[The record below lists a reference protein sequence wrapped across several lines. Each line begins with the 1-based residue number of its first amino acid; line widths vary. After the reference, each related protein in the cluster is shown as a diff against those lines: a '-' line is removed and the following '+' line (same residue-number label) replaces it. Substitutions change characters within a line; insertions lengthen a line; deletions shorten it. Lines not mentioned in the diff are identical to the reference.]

1 MNNGLKNY
9 TKQIRLTVG
18 NAAETSI
25 NINKEDANL
34 HISLPLITTIGLN
47 PIETILTFNLQDKDE
62 IDLFGKGFKLNFF
75 NKVTSSGTTI
85 KVKNSDGTID
95 EYKSEDNYKN
105 KETGLEVKKI
115 DDDNYGAY
123 HYEMKDKYGNI
134 TEFKTTQNYPKT
146 ISYKNGDKLT
156 TDFVALTKYINNG
169 KGDEIRF
176 TKNGSDYITKVEYY
190 HNNSLINGVD
200 IAYDSN
206 KFISKISYRNGNT
219 IVGTSTFTFLDS
231 EITIIDDL
239 SGYRMKYDLS
249 NNRVVSFIE
258 GYDVKFTNGHK
269 TTIEYND
276 RFTTLI
282 NYKGKKTYSFFDSDN
297 LPTFEMNEENEIVE
311 TEFDKETKALK
322 SNSGSISFNTLE
334 NLLDSTDISSFDNS
348 GLTVTKVSQ
357 TDAKFKNIIGDSVY
371 RLSGTGTLTK
381 TISING
387 LASDNT
393 LAVLFGKQL
402 TPSTDKSYVEV
413 SLSAGSTDTD
423 KFDEIKV
430 DNLFELMTLGTS
442 ATKSFDKVTLT
453 IKLVGNAVIEIGGVK
468 IAKKEFASFY
478 NYDESGNTTQ
488 LSGGSKTTNMTYGSN
503 NLPSSSI
510 GIDSTM
516 FNYEYDDYGNLIKA
530 QTAYGSKIENK
541 YDSTYKSNLISNKV
555 TNKDGTKILE
565 TTREYMSDGRFVAS
579 STDELGNKTTYDEYD
594 AFGKIKKV
602 TNALGAVS
610 KFSYNSD
617 DTLNKILLEK
627 GTDSVSVS
635 YSYDSKKRLSKVT
648 LENGSIYDFV
658 YDSLSN
664 IKEIKLNGTLI
675 FAYEYELSTGN
686 LIKQTYGKNSDA
698 YIFEYDDNNL
708 ISKIYY
714 QPVNGSKLLKVKYSY
729 DEKKRITKVENGNS
743 YLLNSYEY
751 DQEDR
756 VKTVKTSNSE
766 INNSYDNLGNINAK
780 AFKVNEQKYYSSYD
794 TVSRSKGS
802 HPESIYA
809 AFAKLNGYIGM
820 FETDGNLVCSLYK
833 ESLLPIIN
841 HKDINANLVTKMDG
855 VIPYISVNYANRLSY
870 KLTNKDYS
878 DPCGHISFW
887 FKSNTTVSSTSKK
900 YLFSV
905 HTSFVG
911 NHASLGQNV
920 LFPGFIGV
928 YLLGKRIY
936 LEVIDDNNVH
946 YDLIKSDYDV
956 DLSKWNFVSLNFMN
970 RYDGIGYPDLCEY
983 ALVVN
988 AHRQTYKKQDPRLYV
1003 DINPEPVMNIGHKYD
1018 GKNSYE
1024 DFSGKITGLL
1034 IGRRTY
1040 FLNDIVNKFYR
1051 LTKDYLIDNQLVDN
1065 DAKIVDFSQTNLF
1078 SINQEIHNLF
1088 EIYPLQNNV
1097 VSLNGKRPIKFNIRN
1112 VSALDKDRTFNF
1124 NSINKR
1130 YSYVADGEELVYDFG
1145 ISSLGTIAMRAYTD
1159 VNENKQYLFEGKD
1172 ESGNVFGLFRNS
1184 NKSLVIDVN
1193 GSKLTTNLLFET
1205 NKWQSVSLS
1214 FKENISSSSQSS
1226 KYLDIRVT
1234 VDDKTWSASE
1244 AITFSYKKLDF
1255 MIGRSHKEVTIPMIF
1270 GSYKTTYPLYG
1281 QIEMIATRAAYCE
1294 ASTLSSL
1301 VNELKGLTKV
1311 SEFDEFGMLKK
1322 VDIHE
1327 CGNSILSNTY
1337 EYKKRS
1343 NNSKY
1348 ISKQIKTEKIKVGS
1362 ETYTRSYESD
1372 ALGNITKIT
1381 DSTFG
1386 SHSYEYDSRGFLIKA
1401 DDETYSYDKNGNIVK
1416 KGDYT
1421 LTYDSSIKDR
1431 LVSFNGTKIEYD
1443 SSNPLNPRKYGSNTY
1458 QFEGRRLVRWLYGG
1472 GYYDYVYNDQGL
1484 RIKKTDYRG
1493 VTWDYIYDGN
1503 KLIREKSINNT
1514 LDFLYDEYD
1523 NLYGFIKDNSEKY
1536 LYIRDQLQNII
1547 GITDIN
1553 GEIVVKYSYDAWGA
1567 LKNIED
1573 TSSSGIGKLNPFRFK
1588 GYYYDN
1594 ESSMYY
1600 CKTRYYVPQWG
1611 RWLSPDSIEYL
1622 NPESVNK
1629 LNLYTYANN
1638 NPVIYYDPD
1647 GHMALLC
1654 ALLILGAIGMV
1665 ANVGSQALTDLAYRN
1680 EFKWENYLV
1689 AAGAGFLGGMCYA
1702 IPGVGSIVSAA
1713 VTSGLTTAGQMI
1725 VSGEY
1730 YDGWDYLIMAGGS
1743 AILSGLTAWEFGKI
1757 SNNLSFFKDSNF
1769 ILDNFSKF
1777 ATNYGGIT
1785 LKSTVILQAA
1795 GQIAIRE
1802 TIAGF
1807 VGAPLSGIPG
1817 YFDRVYR
1824 LNKQGLSPVDS
1835 FLYAF

>member
-1 MNNGLKNY
+1 MK
-9 TKQIRLTVG
+9 
-18 NAAETSI
+18 
-25 NINKEDANL
+25 
-34 HISLPLITTIGLN
+34 
-47 PIETILTFNLQDKDE
+47 LTF
-62 IDLFGKGFKLNFF
+62 
-75 NKVTSSGTTI
+75 
-85 KVKNSDGTID
+85 
-95 EYKSEDNYKN
+95 ED
-105 KETGLEVKKI
+105 
-115 DDDNYGAY
+115 
-123 HYEMKDKYGNI
+123 
-134 TEFKTTQNYPKT
+134 
-146 ISYKNGDKLT
+146 
-156 TDFVALTKYINNG
+156 
-169 KGDEIRF
+169 
-176 TKNGSDYITKVEYY
+176 
-190 HNNSLINGVD
+190 
-200 IAYDSN
+200 
-206 KFISKISYRNGNT
+206 
-219 IVGTSTFTFLDS
+219 
-231 EITIIDDL
+231 
-239 SGYRMKYDLS
+239 
-249 NNRVVSFIE
+249 
-258 GYDVKFTNGHK
+258 
-269 TTIEYND
+269 
-276 RFTTLI
+276 
-282 NYKGKKTYSFFDSDN
+282 
-297 LPTFEMNEENEIVE
+297 
-311 TEFDKETKALK
+311 
-322 SNSGSISFNTLE
+322 
-334 NLLDSTDISSFDNS
+334 
-348 GLTVTKVSQ
+348 
-357 TDAKFKNIIGDSVY
+357 
-371 RLSGTGTLTK
+371 
-381 TISING
+381 
-387 LASDNT
+387 
-393 LAVLFGKQL
+393 
-402 TPSTDKSYVEV
+402 
-413 SLSAGSTDTD
+413 
-423 KFDEIKV
+423 
-430 DNLFELMTLGTS
+430 
-442 ATKSFDKVTLT
+442 
-453 IKLVGNAVIEIGGVK
+453 
-468 IAKKEFASFY
+468 
-478 NYDESGNTTQ
+478 
-488 LSGGSKTTNMTYGSN
+488 
-503 NLPSSSI
+503 
-510 GIDSTM
+510 
-516 FNYEYDDYGNLIKA
+516 
-530 QTAYGSKIENK
+530 
-541 YDSTYKSNLISNKV
+541 
-555 TNKDGTKILE
+555 
-565 TTREYMSDGRFVAS
+565 
-579 STDELGNKTTYDEYD
+579 
-594 AFGKIKKV
+594 KIKIV
-602 TNALGAVS
+602 
-610 KFSYNSD
+610 
-617 DTLNKILLEK
+617 
-627 GTDSVSVS
+627 
-635 YSYDSKKRLSKVT
+635 
-648 LENGSIYDFV
+648 
-658 YDSLSN
+658 
-664 IKEIKLNGTLI
+664 
-675 FAYEYELSTGN
+675 
-686 LIKQTYGKNSDA
+686 
-698 YIFEYDDNNL
+698 
-708 ISKIYY
+708 
-714 QPVNGSKLLKVKYSY
+714 
-729 DEKKRITKVENGNS
+729 
-743 YLLNSYEY
+743 
-751 DQEDR
+751 
-756 VKTVKTSNSE
+756 
-766 INNSYDNLGNINAK
+766 
-780 AFKVNEQKYYSSYD
+780 
-794 TVSRSKGS
+794 
-802 HPESIYA
+802 
-809 AFAKLNGYIGM
+809 
-820 FETDGNLVCSLYK
+820 
-833 ESLLPIIN
+833 
-841 HKDINANLVTKMDG
+841 
-855 VIPYISVNYANRLSY
+855 
-870 KLTNKDYS
+870 
-878 DPCGHISFW
+878 
-887 FKSNTTVSSTSKK
+887 
-900 YLFSV
+900 
-905 HTSFVG
+905 
-911 NHASLGQNV
+911 
-920 LFPGFIGV
+920 
-928 YLLGKRIY
+928 
-936 LEVIDDNNVH
+936 
-946 YDLIKSDYDV
+946 
-956 DLSKWNFVSLNFMN
+956 
-970 RYDGIGYPDLCEY
+970 
-983 ALVVN
+983 
-988 AHRQTYKKQDPRLYV
+988 RLYV

-1065 DAKIVDFSQTNLF
+1065 DAKTVDFSQTNLF

-1244 AITFSYKKLDF
+1244 SVTFSYKKLDF

-1270 GSYKTTYPLYG
+1270 GSYKTSYPLYG

-1386 SHSYEYDSRGFLIKA
+1386 SHSYEYDSRWFLIKA

-1472 GYYDYVYNDQGL
+1472 GYYDYVYNDEGL

-1493 VTWDYIYDGN
+1493 ITWNYIYDGN

-1553 GEIVVKYSYDAWGA
+1553 GKIVVKYSYDAWGA

-1611 RWLSPDSIEYL
+1611 RWLSADSIEYL
-1622 NPESVNK
+1622 NPESINK

>member
-1 MNNGLKNY
+1 MK
-9 TKQIRLTVG
+9 
-18 NAAETSI
+18 
-25 NINKEDANL
+25 
-34 HISLPLITTIGLN
+34 
-47 PIETILTFNLQDKDE
+47 LTF
-62 IDLFGKGFKLNFF
+62 
-75 NKVTSSGTTI
+75 
-85 KVKNSDGTID
+85 
-95 EYKSEDNYKN
+95 ED
-105 KETGLEVKKI
+105 
-115 DDDNYGAY
+115 
-123 HYEMKDKYGNI
+123 
-134 TEFKTTQNYPKT
+134 
-146 ISYKNGDKLT
+146 
-156 TDFVALTKYINNG
+156 
-169 KGDEIRF
+169 
-176 TKNGSDYITKVEYY
+176 
-190 HNNSLINGVD
+190 
-200 IAYDSN
+200 
-206 KFISKISYRNGNT
+206 
-219 IVGTSTFTFLDS
+219 
-231 EITIIDDL
+231 
-239 SGYRMKYDLS
+239 
-249 NNRVVSFIE
+249 
-258 GYDVKFTNGHK
+258 
-269 TTIEYND
+269 
-276 RFTTLI
+276 
-282 NYKGKKTYSFFDSDN
+282 
-297 LPTFEMNEENEIVE
+297 
-311 TEFDKETKALK
+311 
-322 SNSGSISFNTLE
+322 
-334 NLLDSTDISSFDNS
+334 
-348 GLTVTKVSQ
+348 
-357 TDAKFKNIIGDSVY
+357 
-371 RLSGTGTLTK
+371 
-381 TISING
+381 
-387 LASDNT
+387 
-393 LAVLFGKQL
+393 
-402 TPSTDKSYVEV
+402 
-413 SLSAGSTDTD
+413 
-423 KFDEIKV
+423 
-430 DNLFELMTLGTS
+430 
-442 ATKSFDKVTLT
+442 
-453 IKLVGNAVIEIGGVK
+453 
-468 IAKKEFASFY
+468 
-478 NYDESGNTTQ
+478 
-488 LSGGSKTTNMTYGSN
+488 
-503 NLPSSSI
+503 
-510 GIDSTM
+510 
-516 FNYEYDDYGNLIKA
+516 
-530 QTAYGSKIENK
+530 
-541 YDSTYKSNLISNKV
+541 
-555 TNKDGTKILE
+555 
-565 TTREYMSDGRFVAS
+565 
-579 STDELGNKTTYDEYD
+579 
-594 AFGKIKKV
+594 KIKIV
-602 TNALGAVS
+602 
-610 KFSYNSD
+610 
-617 DTLNKILLEK
+617 
-627 GTDSVSVS
+627 
-635 YSYDSKKRLSKVT
+635 
-648 LENGSIYDFV
+648 
-658 YDSLSN
+658 
-664 IKEIKLNGTLI
+664 
-675 FAYEYELSTGN
+675 
-686 LIKQTYGKNSDA
+686 
-698 YIFEYDDNNL
+698 
-708 ISKIYY
+708 
-714 QPVNGSKLLKVKYSY
+714 
-729 DEKKRITKVENGNS
+729 
-743 YLLNSYEY
+743 
-751 DQEDR
+751 
-756 VKTVKTSNSE
+756 
-766 INNSYDNLGNINAK
+766 
-780 AFKVNEQKYYSSYD
+780 
-794 TVSRSKGS
+794 
-802 HPESIYA
+802 
-809 AFAKLNGYIGM
+809 
-820 FETDGNLVCSLYK
+820 
-833 ESLLPIIN
+833 
-841 HKDINANLVTKMDG
+841 
-855 VIPYISVNYANRLSY
+855 
-870 KLTNKDYS
+870 
-878 DPCGHISFW
+878 
-887 FKSNTTVSSTSKK
+887 
-900 YLFSV
+900 
-905 HTSFVG
+905 
-911 NHASLGQNV
+911 
-920 LFPGFIGV
+920 
-928 YLLGKRIY
+928 
-936 LEVIDDNNVH
+936 
-946 YDLIKSDYDV
+946 
-956 DLSKWNFVSLNFMN
+956 
-970 RYDGIGYPDLCEY
+970 
-983 ALVVN
+983 
-988 AHRQTYKKQDPRLYV
+988 RLYV

-1065 DAKIVDFSQTNLF
+1065 DAKTVDFSQTNLF

-1193 GSKLTTNLLFET
+1193 GIKLTTNLLFET

-1234 VDDKTWSASE
+1234 VDDKTWSTSE
-1244 AITFSYKKLDF
+1244 SVTFSYKKLDF

-1294 ASTLSSL
+1294 VSTLSNL

-1421 LTYDSSIKDR
+1421 LTYDSNIKDR

-1472 GYYDYVYNDQGL
+1472 GYYDYVYNDEGL

-1493 VTWDYIYDGN
+1493 ITWNYIYDGN

-1553 GEIVVKYSYDAWGA
+1553 GKIVVKYSYDAWGA
-1567 LKNIED
+1567 IKSIID

-1622 NPESVNK
+1622 NPESINK

-1730 YDGWDYLIMAGGS
+1730 YDCWDYLIMAGGS

>member
-1 MNNGLKNY
+1 MK
-9 TKQIRLTVG
+9 
-18 NAAETSI
+18 
-25 NINKEDANL
+25 
-34 HISLPLITTIGLN
+34 
-47 PIETILTFNLQDKDE
+47 LTF
-62 IDLFGKGFKLNFF
+62 
-75 NKVTSSGTTI
+75 
-85 KVKNSDGTID
+85 
-95 EYKSEDNYKN
+95 ED
-105 KETGLEVKKI
+105 
-115 DDDNYGAY
+115 
-123 HYEMKDKYGNI
+123 
-134 TEFKTTQNYPKT
+134 
-146 ISYKNGDKLT
+146 
-156 TDFVALTKYINNG
+156 
-169 KGDEIRF
+169 
-176 TKNGSDYITKVEYY
+176 
-190 HNNSLINGVD
+190 
-200 IAYDSN
+200 
-206 KFISKISYRNGNT
+206 
-219 IVGTSTFTFLDS
+219 
-231 EITIIDDL
+231 
-239 SGYRMKYDLS
+239 
-249 NNRVVSFIE
+249 
-258 GYDVKFTNGHK
+258 
-269 TTIEYND
+269 
-276 RFTTLI
+276 
-282 NYKGKKTYSFFDSDN
+282 
-297 LPTFEMNEENEIVE
+297 
-311 TEFDKETKALK
+311 
-322 SNSGSISFNTLE
+322 
-334 NLLDSTDISSFDNS
+334 
-348 GLTVTKVSQ
+348 
-357 TDAKFKNIIGDSVY
+357 
-371 RLSGTGTLTK
+371 
-381 TISING
+381 
-387 LASDNT
+387 
-393 LAVLFGKQL
+393 
-402 TPSTDKSYVEV
+402 
-413 SLSAGSTDTD
+413 
-423 KFDEIKV
+423 
-430 DNLFELMTLGTS
+430 
-442 ATKSFDKVTLT
+442 
-453 IKLVGNAVIEIGGVK
+453 
-468 IAKKEFASFY
+468 
-478 NYDESGNTTQ
+478 
-488 LSGGSKTTNMTYGSN
+488 
-503 NLPSSSI
+503 
-510 GIDSTM
+510 
-516 FNYEYDDYGNLIKA
+516 
-530 QTAYGSKIENK
+530 
-541 YDSTYKSNLISNKV
+541 
-555 TNKDGTKILE
+555 
-565 TTREYMSDGRFVAS
+565 
-579 STDELGNKTTYDEYD
+579 
-594 AFGKIKKV
+594 KIKIV
-602 TNALGAVS
+602 
-610 KFSYNSD
+610 
-617 DTLNKILLEK
+617 
-627 GTDSVSVS
+627 
-635 YSYDSKKRLSKVT
+635 
-648 LENGSIYDFV
+648 
-658 YDSLSN
+658 
-664 IKEIKLNGTLI
+664 
-675 FAYEYELSTGN
+675 
-686 LIKQTYGKNSDA
+686 
-698 YIFEYDDNNL
+698 
-708 ISKIYY
+708 
-714 QPVNGSKLLKVKYSY
+714 
-729 DEKKRITKVENGNS
+729 
-743 YLLNSYEY
+743 
-751 DQEDR
+751 
-756 VKTVKTSNSE
+756 
-766 INNSYDNLGNINAK
+766 
-780 AFKVNEQKYYSSYD
+780 
-794 TVSRSKGS
+794 
-802 HPESIYA
+802 
-809 AFAKLNGYIGM
+809 
-820 FETDGNLVCSLYK
+820 
-833 ESLLPIIN
+833 
-841 HKDINANLVTKMDG
+841 
-855 VIPYISVNYANRLSY
+855 
-870 KLTNKDYS
+870 
-878 DPCGHISFW
+878 
-887 FKSNTTVSSTSKK
+887 
-900 YLFSV
+900 
-905 HTSFVG
+905 
-911 NHASLGQNV
+911 
-920 LFPGFIGV
+920 
-928 YLLGKRIY
+928 
-936 LEVIDDNNVH
+936 
-946 YDLIKSDYDV
+946 
-956 DLSKWNFVSLNFMN
+956 
-970 RYDGIGYPDLCEY
+970 
-983 ALVVN
+983 
-988 AHRQTYKKQDPRLYV
+988 RLYV

-1065 DAKIVDFSQTNLF
+1065 DAKTVDFSQTNLF

-1193 GSKLTTNLLFET
+1193 GSKLTTNLLFGT

-1244 AITFSYKKLDF
+1244 SVTFSYKKLDF

-1294 ASTLSSL
+1294 VSTLSNL

-1386 SHSYEYDSRGFLIKA
+1386 SHTYEYDSRGFLIKA

-1421 LTYDSSIKDR
+1421 LTYDSNIKDR

-1472 GYYDYVYNDQGL
+1472 GYYDYVYNDEGL

-1493 VTWDYIYDGN
+1493 VTWNYIYDGN
-1503 KLIREKSINNT
+1503 KLIRETSINNT

-1553 GEIVVKYSYDAWGA
+1553 GKIVVKYSYDAWGA

-1622 NPESVNK
+1622 NPESINK

-1730 YDGWDYLIMAGGS
+1730 YDCWDYLIMAGGS

>member
-1 MNNGLKNY
+1 MK
-9 TKQIRLTVG
+9 
-18 NAAETSI
+18 
-25 NINKEDANL
+25 
-34 HISLPLITTIGLN
+34 
-47 PIETILTFNLQDKDE
+47 LTF
-62 IDLFGKGFKLNFF
+62 
-75 NKVTSSGTTI
+75 
-85 KVKNSDGTID
+85 
-95 EYKSEDNYKN
+95 ED
-105 KETGLEVKKI
+105 
-115 DDDNYGAY
+115 
-123 HYEMKDKYGNI
+123 
-134 TEFKTTQNYPKT
+134 
-146 ISYKNGDKLT
+146 
-156 TDFVALTKYINNG
+156 
-169 KGDEIRF
+169 
-176 TKNGSDYITKVEYY
+176 
-190 HNNSLINGVD
+190 
-200 IAYDSN
+200 
-206 KFISKISYRNGNT
+206 
-219 IVGTSTFTFLDS
+219 
-231 EITIIDDL
+231 
-239 SGYRMKYDLS
+239 
-249 NNRVVSFIE
+249 
-258 GYDVKFTNGHK
+258 
-269 TTIEYND
+269 
-276 RFTTLI
+276 
-282 NYKGKKTYSFFDSDN
+282 
-297 LPTFEMNEENEIVE
+297 
-311 TEFDKETKALK
+311 
-322 SNSGSISFNTLE
+322 
-334 NLLDSTDISSFDNS
+334 
-348 GLTVTKVSQ
+348 
-357 TDAKFKNIIGDSVY
+357 
-371 RLSGTGTLTK
+371 
-381 TISING
+381 
-387 LASDNT
+387 
-393 LAVLFGKQL
+393 
-402 TPSTDKSYVEV
+402 
-413 SLSAGSTDTD
+413 
-423 KFDEIKV
+423 
-430 DNLFELMTLGTS
+430 
-442 ATKSFDKVTLT
+442 
-453 IKLVGNAVIEIGGVK
+453 
-468 IAKKEFASFY
+468 
-478 NYDESGNTTQ
+478 
-488 LSGGSKTTNMTYGSN
+488 
-503 NLPSSSI
+503 
-510 GIDSTM
+510 
-516 FNYEYDDYGNLIKA
+516 
-530 QTAYGSKIENK
+530 
-541 YDSTYKSNLISNKV
+541 
-555 TNKDGTKILE
+555 
-565 TTREYMSDGRFVAS
+565 
-579 STDELGNKTTYDEYD
+579 
-594 AFGKIKKV
+594 KIKIV
-602 TNALGAVS
+602 
-610 KFSYNSD
+610 
-617 DTLNKILLEK
+617 
-627 GTDSVSVS
+627 
-635 YSYDSKKRLSKVT
+635 
-648 LENGSIYDFV
+648 
-658 YDSLSN
+658 
-664 IKEIKLNGTLI
+664 
-675 FAYEYELSTGN
+675 
-686 LIKQTYGKNSDA
+686 
-698 YIFEYDDNNL
+698 
-708 ISKIYY
+708 
-714 QPVNGSKLLKVKYSY
+714 
-729 DEKKRITKVENGNS
+729 
-743 YLLNSYEY
+743 
-751 DQEDR
+751 
-756 VKTVKTSNSE
+756 
-766 INNSYDNLGNINAK
+766 
-780 AFKVNEQKYYSSYD
+780 
-794 TVSRSKGS
+794 
-802 HPESIYA
+802 
-809 AFAKLNGYIGM
+809 
-820 FETDGNLVCSLYK
+820 
-833 ESLLPIIN
+833 
-841 HKDINANLVTKMDG
+841 
-855 VIPYISVNYANRLSY
+855 
-870 KLTNKDYS
+870 
-878 DPCGHISFW
+878 
-887 FKSNTTVSSTSKK
+887 
-900 YLFSV
+900 
-905 HTSFVG
+905 
-911 NHASLGQNV
+911 
-920 LFPGFIGV
+920 
-928 YLLGKRIY
+928 
-936 LEVIDDNNVH
+936 
-946 YDLIKSDYDV
+946 
-956 DLSKWNFVSLNFMN
+956 
-970 RYDGIGYPDLCEY
+970 
-983 ALVVN
+983 
-988 AHRQTYKKQDPRLYV
+988 RLYV
-1003 DINPEPVMNIGHKYD
+1003 DINPEPVMNIGHKYY

-1065 DAKIVDFSQTNLF
+1065 DAKTVDFSQTNLF

-1244 AITFSYKKLDF
+1244 SVTFSYKKLDF

-1311 SEFDEFGMLKK
+1311 FEFDEFGMLKK

-1337 EYKKRS
+1337 EYKTRS

-1472 GYYDYVYNDQGL
+1472 GYYDYVYNDEGL

-1493 VTWDYIYDGN
+1493 VTWNYIYDGN
-1503 KLIREKSINNT
+1503 KLIRETSINNT

-1553 GEIVVKYSYDAWGA
+1553 GKIVVKYSYDAWGA

-1680 EFKWENYLV
+1680 EFKRENYLV

-1743 AILSGLTAWEFGKI
+1743 AILSGLTAWKFGKI

>member
-1 MNNGLKNY
+1 MK
-9 TKQIRLTVG
+9 
-18 NAAETSI
+18 
-25 NINKEDANL
+25 
-34 HISLPLITTIGLN
+34 
-47 PIETILTFNLQDKDE
+47 LTF
-62 IDLFGKGFKLNFF
+62 
-75 NKVTSSGTTI
+75 
-85 KVKNSDGTID
+85 
-95 EYKSEDNYKN
+95 ED
-105 KETGLEVKKI
+105 
-115 DDDNYGAY
+115 
-123 HYEMKDKYGNI
+123 
-134 TEFKTTQNYPKT
+134 
-146 ISYKNGDKLT
+146 
-156 TDFVALTKYINNG
+156 
-169 KGDEIRF
+169 
-176 TKNGSDYITKVEYY
+176 
-190 HNNSLINGVD
+190 
-200 IAYDSN
+200 
-206 KFISKISYRNGNT
+206 
-219 IVGTSTFTFLDS
+219 
-231 EITIIDDL
+231 
-239 SGYRMKYDLS
+239 
-249 NNRVVSFIE
+249 
-258 GYDVKFTNGHK
+258 
-269 TTIEYND
+269 
-276 RFTTLI
+276 
-282 NYKGKKTYSFFDSDN
+282 
-297 LPTFEMNEENEIVE
+297 
-311 TEFDKETKALK
+311 
-322 SNSGSISFNTLE
+322 
-334 NLLDSTDISSFDNS
+334 
-348 GLTVTKVSQ
+348 
-357 TDAKFKNIIGDSVY
+357 
-371 RLSGTGTLTK
+371 
-381 TISING
+381 
-387 LASDNT
+387 
-393 LAVLFGKQL
+393 
-402 TPSTDKSYVEV
+402 
-413 SLSAGSTDTD
+413 
-423 KFDEIKV
+423 
-430 DNLFELMTLGTS
+430 
-442 ATKSFDKVTLT
+442 
-453 IKLVGNAVIEIGGVK
+453 
-468 IAKKEFASFY
+468 
-478 NYDESGNTTQ
+478 
-488 LSGGSKTTNMTYGSN
+488 
-503 NLPSSSI
+503 
-510 GIDSTM
+510 
-516 FNYEYDDYGNLIKA
+516 
-530 QTAYGSKIENK
+530 
-541 YDSTYKSNLISNKV
+541 
-555 TNKDGTKILE
+555 
-565 TTREYMSDGRFVAS
+565 
-579 STDELGNKTTYDEYD
+579 
-594 AFGKIKKV
+594 KIKIV
-602 TNALGAVS
+602 
-610 KFSYNSD
+610 
-617 DTLNKILLEK
+617 
-627 GTDSVSVS
+627 
-635 YSYDSKKRLSKVT
+635 
-648 LENGSIYDFV
+648 
-658 YDSLSN
+658 
-664 IKEIKLNGTLI
+664 
-675 FAYEYELSTGN
+675 
-686 LIKQTYGKNSDA
+686 
-698 YIFEYDDNNL
+698 
-708 ISKIYY
+708 
-714 QPVNGSKLLKVKYSY
+714 
-729 DEKKRITKVENGNS
+729 
-743 YLLNSYEY
+743 
-751 DQEDR
+751 
-756 VKTVKTSNSE
+756 
-766 INNSYDNLGNINAK
+766 
-780 AFKVNEQKYYSSYD
+780 
-794 TVSRSKGS
+794 
-802 HPESIYA
+802 
-809 AFAKLNGYIGM
+809 
-820 FETDGNLVCSLYK
+820 
-833 ESLLPIIN
+833 
-841 HKDINANLVTKMDG
+841 
-855 VIPYISVNYANRLSY
+855 
-870 KLTNKDYS
+870 
-878 DPCGHISFW
+878 
-887 FKSNTTVSSTSKK
+887 
-900 YLFSV
+900 
-905 HTSFVG
+905 
-911 NHASLGQNV
+911 
-920 LFPGFIGV
+920 
-928 YLLGKRIY
+928 
-936 LEVIDDNNVH
+936 
-946 YDLIKSDYDV
+946 
-956 DLSKWNFVSLNFMN
+956 
-970 RYDGIGYPDLCEY
+970 
-983 ALVVN
+983 
-988 AHRQTYKKQDPRLYV
+988 RLYV

-1065 DAKIVDFSQTNLF
+1065 DAKTVDFSQTNLF

-1130 YSYVADGEELVYDFG
+1130 YSYVADGEELVYDFC

-1244 AITFSYKKLDF
+1244 SVTFSYKKLDF

-1270 GSYKTTYPLYG
+1270 GSYKTSYPLYG

-1421 LTYDSSIKDR
+1421 LTYDSNIKDR

-1472 GYYDYVYNDQGL
+1472 GYYDYVYNDEGL

-1493 VTWDYIYDGN
+1493 ITWNYIYDGN

-1553 GEIVVKYSYDAWGA
+1553 GKIVVKYSYDAWGA
-1567 LKNIED
+1567 IKSIID

-1622 NPESVNK
+1622 NPESINK

-1730 YDGWDYLIMAGGS
+1730 YDCWDYLIMAGGS

>member
-1 MNNGLKNY
+1 MK
-9 TKQIRLTVG
+9 
-18 NAAETSI
+18 
-25 NINKEDANL
+25 
-34 HISLPLITTIGLN
+34 
-47 PIETILTFNLQDKDE
+47 LTF
-62 IDLFGKGFKLNFF
+62 
-75 NKVTSSGTTI
+75 
-85 KVKNSDGTID
+85 
-95 EYKSEDNYKN
+95 ED
-105 KETGLEVKKI
+105 
-115 DDDNYGAY
+115 
-123 HYEMKDKYGNI
+123 
-134 TEFKTTQNYPKT
+134 
-146 ISYKNGDKLT
+146 
-156 TDFVALTKYINNG
+156 
-169 KGDEIRF
+169 
-176 TKNGSDYITKVEYY
+176 
-190 HNNSLINGVD
+190 
-200 IAYDSN
+200 
-206 KFISKISYRNGNT
+206 
-219 IVGTSTFTFLDS
+219 
-231 EITIIDDL
+231 
-239 SGYRMKYDLS
+239 
-249 NNRVVSFIE
+249 
-258 GYDVKFTNGHK
+258 
-269 TTIEYND
+269 
-276 RFTTLI
+276 
-282 NYKGKKTYSFFDSDN
+282 
-297 LPTFEMNEENEIVE
+297 
-311 TEFDKETKALK
+311 
-322 SNSGSISFNTLE
+322 
-334 NLLDSTDISSFDNS
+334 
-348 GLTVTKVSQ
+348 
-357 TDAKFKNIIGDSVY
+357 
-371 RLSGTGTLTK
+371 
-381 TISING
+381 
-387 LASDNT
+387 
-393 LAVLFGKQL
+393 
-402 TPSTDKSYVEV
+402 
-413 SLSAGSTDTD
+413 
-423 KFDEIKV
+423 
-430 DNLFELMTLGTS
+430 
-442 ATKSFDKVTLT
+442 
-453 IKLVGNAVIEIGGVK
+453 
-468 IAKKEFASFY
+468 
-478 NYDESGNTTQ
+478 
-488 LSGGSKTTNMTYGSN
+488 
-503 NLPSSSI
+503 
-510 GIDSTM
+510 
-516 FNYEYDDYGNLIKA
+516 
-530 QTAYGSKIENK
+530 
-541 YDSTYKSNLISNKV
+541 
-555 TNKDGTKILE
+555 
-565 TTREYMSDGRFVAS
+565 
-579 STDELGNKTTYDEYD
+579 
-594 AFGKIKKV
+594 KIKIV
-602 TNALGAVS
+602 
-610 KFSYNSD
+610 
-617 DTLNKILLEK
+617 
-627 GTDSVSVS
+627 
-635 YSYDSKKRLSKVT
+635 
-648 LENGSIYDFV
+648 
-658 YDSLSN
+658 
-664 IKEIKLNGTLI
+664 
-675 FAYEYELSTGN
+675 
-686 LIKQTYGKNSDA
+686 
-698 YIFEYDDNNL
+698 
-708 ISKIYY
+708 
-714 QPVNGSKLLKVKYSY
+714 
-729 DEKKRITKVENGNS
+729 
-743 YLLNSYEY
+743 
-751 DQEDR
+751 
-756 VKTVKTSNSE
+756 
-766 INNSYDNLGNINAK
+766 
-780 AFKVNEQKYYSSYD
+780 
-794 TVSRSKGS
+794 
-802 HPESIYA
+802 
-809 AFAKLNGYIGM
+809 
-820 FETDGNLVCSLYK
+820 
-833 ESLLPIIN
+833 
-841 HKDINANLVTKMDG
+841 
-855 VIPYISVNYANRLSY
+855 
-870 KLTNKDYS
+870 
-878 DPCGHISFW
+878 
-887 FKSNTTVSSTSKK
+887 
-900 YLFSV
+900 
-905 HTSFVG
+905 
-911 NHASLGQNV
+911 
-920 LFPGFIGV
+920 
-928 YLLGKRIY
+928 
-936 LEVIDDNNVH
+936 
-946 YDLIKSDYDV
+946 
-956 DLSKWNFVSLNFMN
+956 
-970 RYDGIGYPDLCEY
+970 
-983 ALVVN
+983 
-988 AHRQTYKKQDPRLYV
+988 RLYV

-1051 LTKDYLIDNQLVDN
+1051 LTKYYLIDNQLVDN
-1065 DAKIVDFSQTNLF
+1065 DAKTVDFSQTNLF

-1244 AITFSYKKLDF
+1244 SVTFSYKKLDF

-1270 GSYKTTYPLYG
+1270 GSYKTSYPLYG

-1386 SHSYEYDSRGFLIKA
+1386 SHSYEYDSRWFLIKA

-1472 GYYDYVYNDQGL
+1472 GYYDYVYNDEGL

-1493 VTWDYIYDGN
+1493 ITWNYIYDGN

-1553 GEIVVKYSYDAWGA
+1553 GKIVVKYSYDAWGA

-1611 RWLSPDSIEYL
+1611 RWLSADSIEYL
-1622 NPESVNK
+1622 NPESINK

>member
-1 MNNGLKNY
+1 MK
-9 TKQIRLTVG
+9 
-18 NAAETSI
+18 
-25 NINKEDANL
+25 
-34 HISLPLITTIGLN
+34 
-47 PIETILTFNLQDKDE
+47 LTF
-62 IDLFGKGFKLNFF
+62 
-75 NKVTSSGTTI
+75 
-85 KVKNSDGTID
+85 
-95 EYKSEDNYKN
+95 ED
-105 KETGLEVKKI
+105 
-115 DDDNYGAY
+115 
-123 HYEMKDKYGNI
+123 
-134 TEFKTTQNYPKT
+134 
-146 ISYKNGDKLT
+146 
-156 TDFVALTKYINNG
+156 
-169 KGDEIRF
+169 
-176 TKNGSDYITKVEYY
+176 
-190 HNNSLINGVD
+190 
-200 IAYDSN
+200 
-206 KFISKISYRNGNT
+206 
-219 IVGTSTFTFLDS
+219 
-231 EITIIDDL
+231 
-239 SGYRMKYDLS
+239 
-249 NNRVVSFIE
+249 
-258 GYDVKFTNGHK
+258 
-269 TTIEYND
+269 
-276 RFTTLI
+276 
-282 NYKGKKTYSFFDSDN
+282 
-297 LPTFEMNEENEIVE
+297 
-311 TEFDKETKALK
+311 
-322 SNSGSISFNTLE
+322 
-334 NLLDSTDISSFDNS
+334 
-348 GLTVTKVSQ
+348 
-357 TDAKFKNIIGDSVY
+357 
-371 RLSGTGTLTK
+371 
-381 TISING
+381 
-387 LASDNT
+387 
-393 LAVLFGKQL
+393 
-402 TPSTDKSYVEV
+402 
-413 SLSAGSTDTD
+413 
-423 KFDEIKV
+423 
-430 DNLFELMTLGTS
+430 
-442 ATKSFDKVTLT
+442 
-453 IKLVGNAVIEIGGVK
+453 
-468 IAKKEFASFY
+468 
-478 NYDESGNTTQ
+478 
-488 LSGGSKTTNMTYGSN
+488 
-503 NLPSSSI
+503 
-510 GIDSTM
+510 
-516 FNYEYDDYGNLIKA
+516 
-530 QTAYGSKIENK
+530 
-541 YDSTYKSNLISNKV
+541 
-555 TNKDGTKILE
+555 
-565 TTREYMSDGRFVAS
+565 
-579 STDELGNKTTYDEYD
+579 
-594 AFGKIKKV
+594 KIKIV
-602 TNALGAVS
+602 
-610 KFSYNSD
+610 
-617 DTLNKILLEK
+617 
-627 GTDSVSVS
+627 
-635 YSYDSKKRLSKVT
+635 
-648 LENGSIYDFV
+648 
-658 YDSLSN
+658 
-664 IKEIKLNGTLI
+664 
-675 FAYEYELSTGN
+675 
-686 LIKQTYGKNSDA
+686 
-698 YIFEYDDNNL
+698 
-708 ISKIYY
+708 
-714 QPVNGSKLLKVKYSY
+714 
-729 DEKKRITKVENGNS
+729 
-743 YLLNSYEY
+743 
-751 DQEDR
+751 
-756 VKTVKTSNSE
+756 
-766 INNSYDNLGNINAK
+766 
-780 AFKVNEQKYYSSYD
+780 
-794 TVSRSKGS
+794 
-802 HPESIYA
+802 
-809 AFAKLNGYIGM
+809 
-820 FETDGNLVCSLYK
+820 
-833 ESLLPIIN
+833 
-841 HKDINANLVTKMDG
+841 
-855 VIPYISVNYANRLSY
+855 
-870 KLTNKDYS
+870 
-878 DPCGHISFW
+878 
-887 FKSNTTVSSTSKK
+887 
-900 YLFSV
+900 
-905 HTSFVG
+905 
-911 NHASLGQNV
+911 
-920 LFPGFIGV
+920 
-928 YLLGKRIY
+928 
-936 LEVIDDNNVH
+936 
-946 YDLIKSDYDV
+946 
-956 DLSKWNFVSLNFMN
+956 
-970 RYDGIGYPDLCEY
+970 
-983 ALVVN
+983 
-988 AHRQTYKKQDPRLYV
+988 RLYV

-1065 DAKIVDFSQTNLF
+1065 DAKTVDFSQTNLF

-1234 VDDKTWSASE
+1234 VDDKTWSTSE
-1244 AITFSYKKLDF
+1244 SVTFSYKKLDF

-1294 ASTLSSL
+1294 VSTLSNL

-1472 GYYDYVYNDQGL
+1472 GYCDYVYNDQGL

-1493 VTWDYIYDGN
+1493 VTWNYIYDGN

-1553 GEIVVKYSYDAWGA
+1553 GKIVVKYSYDAWGA

-1622 NPESVNK
+1622 NPESINK

>member
-1 MNNGLKNY
+1 MK
-9 TKQIRLTVG
+9 
-18 NAAETSI
+18 
-25 NINKEDANL
+25 
-34 HISLPLITTIGLN
+34 
-47 PIETILTFNLQDKDE
+47 LTF
-62 IDLFGKGFKLNFF
+62 
-75 NKVTSSGTTI
+75 
-85 KVKNSDGTID
+85 
-95 EYKSEDNYKN
+95 ED
-105 KETGLEVKKI
+105 
-115 DDDNYGAY
+115 
-123 HYEMKDKYGNI
+123 
-134 TEFKTTQNYPKT
+134 
-146 ISYKNGDKLT
+146 
-156 TDFVALTKYINNG
+156 
-169 KGDEIRF
+169 
-176 TKNGSDYITKVEYY
+176 
-190 HNNSLINGVD
+190 
-200 IAYDSN
+200 
-206 KFISKISYRNGNT
+206 
-219 IVGTSTFTFLDS
+219 
-231 EITIIDDL
+231 
-239 SGYRMKYDLS
+239 
-249 NNRVVSFIE
+249 
-258 GYDVKFTNGHK
+258 
-269 TTIEYND
+269 
-276 RFTTLI
+276 
-282 NYKGKKTYSFFDSDN
+282 
-297 LPTFEMNEENEIVE
+297 
-311 TEFDKETKALK
+311 
-322 SNSGSISFNTLE
+322 
-334 NLLDSTDISSFDNS
+334 
-348 GLTVTKVSQ
+348 
-357 TDAKFKNIIGDSVY
+357 
-371 RLSGTGTLTK
+371 
-381 TISING
+381 
-387 LASDNT
+387 
-393 LAVLFGKQL
+393 
-402 TPSTDKSYVEV
+402 
-413 SLSAGSTDTD
+413 
-423 KFDEIKV
+423 
-430 DNLFELMTLGTS
+430 
-442 ATKSFDKVTLT
+442 
-453 IKLVGNAVIEIGGVK
+453 
-468 IAKKEFASFY
+468 
-478 NYDESGNTTQ
+478 
-488 LSGGSKTTNMTYGSN
+488 
-503 NLPSSSI
+503 
-510 GIDSTM
+510 
-516 FNYEYDDYGNLIKA
+516 
-530 QTAYGSKIENK
+530 
-541 YDSTYKSNLISNKV
+541 
-555 TNKDGTKILE
+555 
-565 TTREYMSDGRFVAS
+565 
-579 STDELGNKTTYDEYD
+579 
-594 AFGKIKKV
+594 KIKIV
-602 TNALGAVS
+602 
-610 KFSYNSD
+610 
-617 DTLNKILLEK
+617 
-627 GTDSVSVS
+627 
-635 YSYDSKKRLSKVT
+635 
-648 LENGSIYDFV
+648 
-658 YDSLSN
+658 
-664 IKEIKLNGTLI
+664 
-675 FAYEYELSTGN
+675 
-686 LIKQTYGKNSDA
+686 
-698 YIFEYDDNNL
+698 
-708 ISKIYY
+708 
-714 QPVNGSKLLKVKYSY
+714 
-729 DEKKRITKVENGNS
+729 
-743 YLLNSYEY
+743 
-751 DQEDR
+751 
-756 VKTVKTSNSE
+756 
-766 INNSYDNLGNINAK
+766 
-780 AFKVNEQKYYSSYD
+780 
-794 TVSRSKGS
+794 
-802 HPESIYA
+802 
-809 AFAKLNGYIGM
+809 
-820 FETDGNLVCSLYK
+820 
-833 ESLLPIIN
+833 
-841 HKDINANLVTKMDG
+841 
-855 VIPYISVNYANRLSY
+855 
-870 KLTNKDYS
+870 
-878 DPCGHISFW
+878 
-887 FKSNTTVSSTSKK
+887 
-900 YLFSV
+900 
-905 HTSFVG
+905 
-911 NHASLGQNV
+911 
-920 LFPGFIGV
+920 
-928 YLLGKRIY
+928 
-936 LEVIDDNNVH
+936 
-946 YDLIKSDYDV
+946 
-956 DLSKWNFVSLNFMN
+956 
-970 RYDGIGYPDLCEY
+970 
-983 ALVVN
+983 
-988 AHRQTYKKQDPRLYV
+988 RLYV

-1065 DAKIVDFSQTNLF
+1065 DAKTVDFSQTNLF

-1112 VSALDKDRTFNF
+1112 VSVLDKDRTFNF

-1193 GSKLTTNLLFET
+1193 GIKLTTNLLFET

-1244 AITFSYKKLDF
+1244 SVTFSYKKLDF

-1270 GSYKTTYPLYG
+1270 GSYKTSYPLYG

-1386 SHSYEYDSRGFLIKA
+1386 FHSYEYDSRGFLIKA

-1421 LTYDSSIKDR
+1421 LTYDSNIKDR

-1472 GYYDYVYNDQGL
+1472 GYYDYVYNDEGL

-1493 VTWDYIYDGN
+1493 VTWNYIYDGN

-1553 GEIVVKYSYDAWGA
+1553 GKIVVKYSYDAWGA

-1622 NPESVNK
+1622 NPESINK

-1785 LKSTVILQAA
+1785 LKSTVILQVA

>member
-1 MNNGLKNY
+1 MK
-9 TKQIRLTVG
+9 
-18 NAAETSI
+18 
-25 NINKEDANL
+25 
-34 HISLPLITTIGLN
+34 
-47 PIETILTFNLQDKDE
+47 LTF
-62 IDLFGKGFKLNFF
+62 
-75 NKVTSSGTTI
+75 
-85 KVKNSDGTID
+85 
-95 EYKSEDNYKN
+95 ED
-105 KETGLEVKKI
+105 
-115 DDDNYGAY
+115 
-123 HYEMKDKYGNI
+123 
-134 TEFKTTQNYPKT
+134 
-146 ISYKNGDKLT
+146 
-156 TDFVALTKYINNG
+156 
-169 KGDEIRF
+169 
-176 TKNGSDYITKVEYY
+176 
-190 HNNSLINGVD
+190 
-200 IAYDSN
+200 
-206 KFISKISYRNGNT
+206 
-219 IVGTSTFTFLDS
+219 
-231 EITIIDDL
+231 
-239 SGYRMKYDLS
+239 
-249 NNRVVSFIE
+249 
-258 GYDVKFTNGHK
+258 
-269 TTIEYND
+269 
-276 RFTTLI
+276 
-282 NYKGKKTYSFFDSDN
+282 
-297 LPTFEMNEENEIVE
+297 
-311 TEFDKETKALK
+311 
-322 SNSGSISFNTLE
+322 
-334 NLLDSTDISSFDNS
+334 
-348 GLTVTKVSQ
+348 
-357 TDAKFKNIIGDSVY
+357 
-371 RLSGTGTLTK
+371 
-381 TISING
+381 
-387 LASDNT
+387 
-393 LAVLFGKQL
+393 
-402 TPSTDKSYVEV
+402 
-413 SLSAGSTDTD
+413 
-423 KFDEIKV
+423 
-430 DNLFELMTLGTS
+430 
-442 ATKSFDKVTLT
+442 
-453 IKLVGNAVIEIGGVK
+453 
-468 IAKKEFASFY
+468 
-478 NYDESGNTTQ
+478 
-488 LSGGSKTTNMTYGSN
+488 
-503 NLPSSSI
+503 
-510 GIDSTM
+510 
-516 FNYEYDDYGNLIKA
+516 
-530 QTAYGSKIENK
+530 
-541 YDSTYKSNLISNKV
+541 
-555 TNKDGTKILE
+555 
-565 TTREYMSDGRFVAS
+565 
-579 STDELGNKTTYDEYD
+579 
-594 AFGKIKKV
+594 KIKIV
-602 TNALGAVS
+602 
-610 KFSYNSD
+610 
-617 DTLNKILLEK
+617 
-627 GTDSVSVS
+627 
-635 YSYDSKKRLSKVT
+635 
-648 LENGSIYDFV
+648 
-658 YDSLSN
+658 
-664 IKEIKLNGTLI
+664 
-675 FAYEYELSTGN
+675 
-686 LIKQTYGKNSDA
+686 
-698 YIFEYDDNNL
+698 
-708 ISKIYY
+708 
-714 QPVNGSKLLKVKYSY
+714 
-729 DEKKRITKVENGNS
+729 
-743 YLLNSYEY
+743 
-751 DQEDR
+751 
-756 VKTVKTSNSE
+756 
-766 INNSYDNLGNINAK
+766 
-780 AFKVNEQKYYSSYD
+780 
-794 TVSRSKGS
+794 
-802 HPESIYA
+802 
-809 AFAKLNGYIGM
+809 
-820 FETDGNLVCSLYK
+820 
-833 ESLLPIIN
+833 
-841 HKDINANLVTKMDG
+841 
-855 VIPYISVNYANRLSY
+855 
-870 KLTNKDYS
+870 
-878 DPCGHISFW
+878 
-887 FKSNTTVSSTSKK
+887 
-900 YLFSV
+900 
-905 HTSFVG
+905 
-911 NHASLGQNV
+911 
-920 LFPGFIGV
+920 
-928 YLLGKRIY
+928 
-936 LEVIDDNNVH
+936 
-946 YDLIKSDYDV
+946 
-956 DLSKWNFVSLNFMN
+956 
-970 RYDGIGYPDLCEY
+970 
-983 ALVVN
+983 
-988 AHRQTYKKQDPRLYV
+988 RLYV

-1065 DAKIVDFSQTNLF
+1065 DAKTVDFSQTNLF

-1244 AITFSYKKLDF
+1244 SVTFSYKKLDF

-1421 LTYDSSIKDR
+1421 LTYDSNIKDR

-1472 GYYDYVYNDQGL
+1472 GYYDYVYNDEGL

-1493 VTWDYIYDGN
+1493 VTWNYIYDGN
-1503 KLIREKSINNT
+1503 KLIRETSINNT

-1553 GEIVVKYSYDAWGA
+1553 GKIVVKYSYDAWGA

-1622 NPESVNK
+1622 NPESINK

-1713 VTSGLTTAGQMI
+1713 VTSGLTTAGQLI

-1730 YDGWDYLIMAGGS
+1730 YDCWDYLIMAGGS

>member
-1 MNNGLKNY
+1 MK
-9 TKQIRLTVG
+9 
-18 NAAETSI
+18 
-25 NINKEDANL
+25 
-34 HISLPLITTIGLN
+34 
-47 PIETILTFNLQDKDE
+47 LTF
-62 IDLFGKGFKLNFF
+62 
-75 NKVTSSGTTI
+75 
-85 KVKNSDGTID
+85 
-95 EYKSEDNYKN
+95 ED
-105 KETGLEVKKI
+105 
-115 DDDNYGAY
+115 
-123 HYEMKDKYGNI
+123 
-134 TEFKTTQNYPKT
+134 
-146 ISYKNGDKLT
+146 
-156 TDFVALTKYINNG
+156 
-169 KGDEIRF
+169 
-176 TKNGSDYITKVEYY
+176 
-190 HNNSLINGVD
+190 
-200 IAYDSN
+200 
-206 KFISKISYRNGNT
+206 
-219 IVGTSTFTFLDS
+219 
-231 EITIIDDL
+231 
-239 SGYRMKYDLS
+239 
-249 NNRVVSFIE
+249 
-258 GYDVKFTNGHK
+258 
-269 TTIEYND
+269 
-276 RFTTLI
+276 
-282 NYKGKKTYSFFDSDN
+282 
-297 LPTFEMNEENEIVE
+297 
-311 TEFDKETKALK
+311 
-322 SNSGSISFNTLE
+322 
-334 NLLDSTDISSFDNS
+334 
-348 GLTVTKVSQ
+348 
-357 TDAKFKNIIGDSVY
+357 
-371 RLSGTGTLTK
+371 
-381 TISING
+381 
-387 LASDNT
+387 
-393 LAVLFGKQL
+393 
-402 TPSTDKSYVEV
+402 
-413 SLSAGSTDTD
+413 
-423 KFDEIKV
+423 
-430 DNLFELMTLGTS
+430 
-442 ATKSFDKVTLT
+442 
-453 IKLVGNAVIEIGGVK
+453 
-468 IAKKEFASFY
+468 
-478 NYDESGNTTQ
+478 
-488 LSGGSKTTNMTYGSN
+488 
-503 NLPSSSI
+503 
-510 GIDSTM
+510 
-516 FNYEYDDYGNLIKA
+516 
-530 QTAYGSKIENK
+530 
-541 YDSTYKSNLISNKV
+541 
-555 TNKDGTKILE
+555 
-565 TTREYMSDGRFVAS
+565 
-579 STDELGNKTTYDEYD
+579 
-594 AFGKIKKV
+594 KIKIV
-602 TNALGAVS
+602 
-610 KFSYNSD
+610 
-617 DTLNKILLEK
+617 
-627 GTDSVSVS
+627 
-635 YSYDSKKRLSKVT
+635 
-648 LENGSIYDFV
+648 
-658 YDSLSN
+658 
-664 IKEIKLNGTLI
+664 
-675 FAYEYELSTGN
+675 
-686 LIKQTYGKNSDA
+686 
-698 YIFEYDDNNL
+698 
-708 ISKIYY
+708 
-714 QPVNGSKLLKVKYSY
+714 
-729 DEKKRITKVENGNS
+729 
-743 YLLNSYEY
+743 
-751 DQEDR
+751 
-756 VKTVKTSNSE
+756 
-766 INNSYDNLGNINAK
+766 
-780 AFKVNEQKYYSSYD
+780 
-794 TVSRSKGS
+794 
-802 HPESIYA
+802 
-809 AFAKLNGYIGM
+809 
-820 FETDGNLVCSLYK
+820 
-833 ESLLPIIN
+833 
-841 HKDINANLVTKMDG
+841 
-855 VIPYISVNYANRLSY
+855 
-870 KLTNKDYS
+870 
-878 DPCGHISFW
+878 
-887 FKSNTTVSSTSKK
+887 
-900 YLFSV
+900 
-905 HTSFVG
+905 
-911 NHASLGQNV
+911 
-920 LFPGFIGV
+920 
-928 YLLGKRIY
+928 
-936 LEVIDDNNVH
+936 
-946 YDLIKSDYDV
+946 
-956 DLSKWNFVSLNFMN
+956 
-970 RYDGIGYPDLCEY
+970 
-983 ALVVN
+983 
-988 AHRQTYKKQDPRLYV
+988 RLYV

-1065 DAKIVDFSQTNLF
+1065 DAKTVDFSQTNLF

-1244 AITFSYKKLDF
+1244 SVTFSYKKLDF

-1281 QIEMIATRAAYCE
+1281 QIEMIATRSAYCE

-1386 SHSYEYDSRGFLIKA
+1386 SHTYEYDSRGFLIKA

-1493 VTWDYIYDGN
+1493 VTWNYIYDGN

-1523 NLYGFIKDNSEKY
+1523 NLYGFIKDNTEKY

-1553 GEIVVKYSYDAWGA
+1553 GKIVVKYSYDAWGA
-1567 LKNIED
+1567 IKSIID

>member
-1 MNNGLKNY
+1 MK
-9 TKQIRLTVG
+9 
-18 NAAETSI
+18 
-25 NINKEDANL
+25 
-34 HISLPLITTIGLN
+34 
-47 PIETILTFNLQDKDE
+47 LTF
-62 IDLFGKGFKLNFF
+62 
-75 NKVTSSGTTI
+75 
-85 KVKNSDGTID
+85 
-95 EYKSEDNYKN
+95 ED
-105 KETGLEVKKI
+105 
-115 DDDNYGAY
+115 
-123 HYEMKDKYGNI
+123 
-134 TEFKTTQNYPKT
+134 
-146 ISYKNGDKLT
+146 
-156 TDFVALTKYINNG
+156 
-169 KGDEIRF
+169 
-176 TKNGSDYITKVEYY
+176 
-190 HNNSLINGVD
+190 
-200 IAYDSN
+200 
-206 KFISKISYRNGNT
+206 
-219 IVGTSTFTFLDS
+219 
-231 EITIIDDL
+231 
-239 SGYRMKYDLS
+239 
-249 NNRVVSFIE
+249 
-258 GYDVKFTNGHK
+258 
-269 TTIEYND
+269 
-276 RFTTLI
+276 
-282 NYKGKKTYSFFDSDN
+282 
-297 LPTFEMNEENEIVE
+297 
-311 TEFDKETKALK
+311 
-322 SNSGSISFNTLE
+322 
-334 NLLDSTDISSFDNS
+334 
-348 GLTVTKVSQ
+348 
-357 TDAKFKNIIGDSVY
+357 
-371 RLSGTGTLTK
+371 
-381 TISING
+381 
-387 LASDNT
+387 
-393 LAVLFGKQL
+393 
-402 TPSTDKSYVEV
+402 
-413 SLSAGSTDTD
+413 
-423 KFDEIKV
+423 
-430 DNLFELMTLGTS
+430 
-442 ATKSFDKVTLT
+442 
-453 IKLVGNAVIEIGGVK
+453 
-468 IAKKEFASFY
+468 
-478 NYDESGNTTQ
+478 
-488 LSGGSKTTNMTYGSN
+488 
-503 NLPSSSI
+503 
-510 GIDSTM
+510 
-516 FNYEYDDYGNLIKA
+516 
-530 QTAYGSKIENK
+530 
-541 YDSTYKSNLISNKV
+541 
-555 TNKDGTKILE
+555 
-565 TTREYMSDGRFVAS
+565 
-579 STDELGNKTTYDEYD
+579 
-594 AFGKIKKV
+594 KIKIV
-602 TNALGAVS
+602 
-610 KFSYNSD
+610 
-617 DTLNKILLEK
+617 
-627 GTDSVSVS
+627 
-635 YSYDSKKRLSKVT
+635 
-648 LENGSIYDFV
+648 
-658 YDSLSN
+658 
-664 IKEIKLNGTLI
+664 
-675 FAYEYELSTGN
+675 
-686 LIKQTYGKNSDA
+686 
-698 YIFEYDDNNL
+698 
-708 ISKIYY
+708 
-714 QPVNGSKLLKVKYSY
+714 
-729 DEKKRITKVENGNS
+729 
-743 YLLNSYEY
+743 
-751 DQEDR
+751 
-756 VKTVKTSNSE
+756 
-766 INNSYDNLGNINAK
+766 
-780 AFKVNEQKYYSSYD
+780 
-794 TVSRSKGS
+794 
-802 HPESIYA
+802 
-809 AFAKLNGYIGM
+809 
-820 FETDGNLVCSLYK
+820 
-833 ESLLPIIN
+833 
-841 HKDINANLVTKMDG
+841 
-855 VIPYISVNYANRLSY
+855 
-870 KLTNKDYS
+870 
-878 DPCGHISFW
+878 
-887 FKSNTTVSSTSKK
+887 
-900 YLFSV
+900 
-905 HTSFVG
+905 
-911 NHASLGQNV
+911 
-920 LFPGFIGV
+920 
-928 YLLGKRIY
+928 
-936 LEVIDDNNVH
+936 
-946 YDLIKSDYDV
+946 
-956 DLSKWNFVSLNFMN
+956 
-970 RYDGIGYPDLCEY
+970 
-983 ALVVN
+983 
-988 AHRQTYKKQDPRLYV
+988 RLYV

-1065 DAKIVDFSQTNLF
+1065 DAKTVDFSQTNLF

-1234 VDDKTWSASE
+1234 VDDKTWSTSE
-1244 AITFSYKKLDF
+1244 SVTFSYKKLDF

-1294 ASTLSSL
+1294 VSTLSSL

-1386 SHSYEYDSRGFLIKA
+1386 FHSYEYDSRWFLIKA

-1421 LTYDSSIKDR
+1421 LTYDSNIKDR

-1443 SSNPLNPRKYGSNTY
+1443 SSNPLNPKKYGSNTY

-1472 GYYDYVYNDQGL
+1472 GYCDYVYNDQGL

-1493 VTWDYIYDGN
+1493 VTWNYIYDGN

-1523 NLYGFIKDNSEKY
+1523 NLYGFIKDNTEKY

-1553 GEIVVKYSYDAWGA
+1553 GKIVVKYSYDAWGA

-1622 NPESVNK
+1622 NPESINK